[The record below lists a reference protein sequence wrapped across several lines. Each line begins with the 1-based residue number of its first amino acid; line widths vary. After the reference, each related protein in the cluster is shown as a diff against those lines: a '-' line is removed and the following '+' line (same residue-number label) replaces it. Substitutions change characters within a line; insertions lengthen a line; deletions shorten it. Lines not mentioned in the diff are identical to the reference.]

1 MVGELETSS
10 DWGVQKESVRWLSRE
25 GWLDGKE
32 FAKICGLGSRLA
44 K

>member
-1 MVGELETSS
+1 VTGGFRKT
-10 DWGVQKESVRWLSRE
+10 ESVRWLSRE